1 MKYELMKTRNNKVNL
16 SEEQREFIAV
26 ALNGG
31 NILVDACIGSGKTT
45 AIQHLCDLLPQDKK
59 ILYLTYNKLL
69 KLDAKNKIKNKNV
82 LVTNYHGLAWL
93 FLKQNGLSAGVS
105 DMIQMVINKVA
116 RIPKYDILIIDEY
129 QDIEQE
135 LADFLQ
141 MIKNANPTMQIIAVG
156 DMEQKI
162 YDKTTLKVPH
172 FINDFL
178 GEYERLEFT
187 KCFRLSN
194 ELASVLGRIWSKKID
209 GVNDNCTVEE
219 MTLNE
224 VVEYLKELEP
234 RDILCLGARNGD
246 MSDVLNI
253 LEEKYPETF
262 NKNTVYASIADTDRG
277 SVDPKPTSAIF
288 TTYDSSKGLERKIC
302 VIFDFTESY
311 WSVRVNKPQ
320 TSYEILRNIFCVAA
334 SRGKEKIIFV
344 KNDEAMLS
352 EKSLATPV
360 EQNLKFDDMDISKMF
375 DFKYKEDIEQCFDSL
390 EVKRI
395 VQEDDSVIS
404 ISSKDGLI
412 DLSPCIGI
420 YQEASYFRNY
430 SIDAAIQ
437 LKLIVLD
444 KMYLYTDAVK
454 KSLLDEKI
462 LFLTALETNQNRYKN
477 QVEIPFVS
485 NEQREQIRER
495 LSSRFAEDVAAQVEC
510 QIDFSDTK
518 SGLCIFSAVGYADV
532 VIDNVVYELKFV
544 SEVTHEHFLQ
554 CACYMAAM
562 KMKKGILWNTRDNSM
577 YSIKIKSMKK
587 FMDSI
592 SKAITK
598 GAIQK
603 YYEPIVKGKSI
614 TSQMKKG

>member
-1 MKYELMKTRNNKVNL
+1 MKIRNSKFSL
-16 SEEQREFIAV
+16 SEEQREFIEF
-26 ALNGG
+26 ALKGG
-31 NILVDACIGSGKTT
+31 NILVEACIGSGKTT

-69 KLDAKNKIKNKNV
+69 KLDAKSKIKNKNV
-82 LVTNYHGLAWL
+82 LVTNYHGLAWR
-93 FLKQNGLSAGVS
+93 FLKQNGFSAGVS
-105 DMIQMVINKVA
+105 DMIQMVINKVTK
-116 RIPKYDILIIDEY
+116 IPKYDVLIIDEY

-135 LADFLQ
+135 LADFLK
-141 MIKNANPTMQIIAVG
+141 MIKKANPNMQIIAVG

-162 YDKTTLKVPH
+162 YDKTALKVPY
-172 FINDFL
+172 FINEFL
-178 GEYERLEFT
+178 GKYERLEFT

-194 ELASVLGRIWSKKID
+194 ELASMLGRIWGKKID

-219 MTLNE
+219 MTMNE

-253 LEEKYPETF
+253 LEERYPETF
-262 NKNTVYASIADTDRG
+262 NKNSVYASIADTDRG
-277 SVDPKPTSAIF
+277 SVEPRSTSAIF
-288 TTYDSSKGLERKIC
+288 TTYDSSKGLERKTC

-311 WSVRVNKPQ
+311 WSVRINKPQ

-334 SRGKEKIIFV
+334 SRGKDKIIFV
-344 KNDEAMLS
+344 KSDEARLS
-352 EKSLATPV
+352 EKTLATPV

-375 DFKYKEDIEQCFDSL
+375 DFKYKEDIEQCFSCL

-395 VQEDDSVIS
+395 VQKDDSVIM
-404 ISSKDGLI
+404 INSKDGLI

-430 SIDAAIQ
+430 SIDVAIQ

-444 KMYLYTDAVK
+444 KLYLYTDAVK

-462 LFLTALETNQNRYKN
+462 LFLTALETNQNRYKK

-485 NEQREQIRER
+485 DEQREQIRKR
-495 LSSRFAEDVAAQVEC
+495 LNSMFAEDDAAQVEC
-510 QIDFSDTK
+510 QIDFSDSK
-518 SGLCIFSAVGYADV
+518 NGACMFSAVGYADV
-532 VIDNVVYELKFV
+532 VKESVVYELKFV
-544 SEVTHEHFLQ
+544 TEVTHEHFLQ

-562 KMKKGILWNTRDNSM
+562 KMKKGILWNTRDNFM
-577 YSIKIKSMKK
+577 YSIKIKNTKT
-587 FMDSI
+587 FMDSVT
-592 SKAITK
+592 KAITK
-598 GAIQK
+598 GAIPK
-603 YYEPIVKGKSI
+603 YYKPIIKGKSI
-614 TSQMKKG
+614 ASQMRKE

>member
-1 MKYELMKTRNNKVNL
+1 MKIRNSKFSL
-16 SEEQREFIAV
+16 SEEQREFIEF
-26 ALNGG
+26 ALKGG

-45 AIQHLCDLLPQDKK
+45 AIQHLCDLIPQDKK

-69 KLDAKNKIKNKNV
+69 KLDAKSKIKNKNV
-82 LVTNYHGLAWL
+82 MVTNYHGLAWQ

-105 DMIQMVINKVA
+105 DMIQMVINKVTK
-116 RIPKYDILIIDEY
+116 IPKYDILIIDEY

-135 LADFLQ
+135 LADFLGI
-141 MIKNANPTMQIIAVG
+141 IKKANSNMQIIAVG

-162 YDKTTLKVPH
+162 YDKTTLKVPE
-172 FINDFL
+172 FINEFL

-194 ELASVLGRIWSKKID
+194 ELASMLGRIWGKKID
-209 GVNDNCTVEE
+209 GVNDNCTVVE
-219 MTLNE
+219 MTMNE

-234 RDILCLGARNGD
+234 HDILCLGSRNGD

-253 LEEKYPETF
+253 LEERYPETF
-262 NKNTVYASIADTDRG
+262 NKNSVYASIADTDRG
-277 SVDPKPTSAIF
+277 SVEPKPTSAIF
-288 TTYDSSKGLERKIC
+288 TTYDSSKGLERRTC

-311 WSVRVNKPQ
+311 WSARINKPQ
-320 TSYEILRNIFCVAA
+320 ISYEILRNIFCVAA
-334 SRGKEKIIFV
+334 SRGKDKIIFV
-344 KNDEAMLS
+344 KSDEAKLS
-352 EKSLATPV
+352 EKTLTTPV
-360 EQNLKFDDMDISKMF
+360 GENLKFDNMDISNIF
-375 DFKYKEDIEQCFDSL
+375 DFKYKEDIEQCFGCL

-395 VQEDDSVIS
+395 VQEDDSVIL
-404 ISSKDGLI
+404 INSKDGLI

-420 YQEASYFRNY
+420 YQEASYFKNY
-430 SIDAAIQ
+430 SIDIAIQ

-444 KMYLYTDAVK
+444 KWYLYTDAVK

-462 LFLTALETNQNRYKN
+462 LFLTALETKQNRYKK

-485 NEQREQIRER
+485 DEQREQIRER
-495 LSSRFAEDVAAQVEC
+495 LSSIFEEDDAAQVEC
-510 QIDFSDTK
+510 QIDFSD
-518 SGLCIFSAVGYADV
+518 SQNGECLFSAVGYADV
-532 VIDNVVYELKFV
+532 IKKNVVYELKFV
-544 SEVTHEHFLQ
+544 TEVTHEHFLQ

-577 YSIKIKSMKK
+577 YSIKIKSTKN
-587 FMDSI
+587 FMDSVT
-592 SKAITK
+592 KAITK

-603 YYEPIVKGKSI
+603 YYKPIIRGKSI

>member
-1 MKYELMKTRNNKVNL
+1 M
-16 SEEQREFIAV
+16 
-26 ALNGG
+26 
-31 NILVDACIGSGKTT
+31 
-45 AIQHLCDLLPQDKK
+45 
-59 ILYLTYNKLL
+59 
-69 KLDAKNKIKNKNV
+69 
-82 LVTNYHGLAWL
+82 
-93 FLKQNGLSAGVS
+93 
-105 DMIQMVINKVA
+105 
-116 RIPKYDILIIDEY
+116 
-129 QDIEQE
+129 
-135 LADFLQ
+135 
-141 MIKNANPTMQIIAVG
+141 
-156 DMEQKI
+156 
-162 YDKTTLKVPH
+162 
-172 FINDFL
+172 
-178 GEYERLEFT
+178 
-187 KCFRLSN
+187 
-194 ELASVLGRIWSKKID
+194 
-209 GVNDNCTVEE
+209 VEE
-219 MTLNE
+219 MTMNE
-224 VVEYLKELEP
+224 VAEFLKELEP

-253 LEEKYPETF
+253 LEERYPEKF
-262 NKNTVYASIADTDRG
+262 NKNSVYASIADTDRG
-277 SVDPKPTSAIF
+277 SVEPKPTSAIF

-334 SRGKEKIIFV
+334 SRGKDKIIFV
-344 KNDEAMLS
+344 KSDEAKLS
-352 EKSLATPV
+352 EKTLATPV

-375 DFKYKEDIEQCFDSL
+375 DFKYKENIEQCFGCL

-395 VQEDDSVIS
+395 VQENDSVIL
-404 ISSKDGLI
+404 INSKDRLI

-444 KMYLYTDAVK
+444 KLYLYTETVK

-462 LFLTALETNQNRYKN
+462 LFLTALETNQNRYKK

-485 NEQREQIRER
+485 DEQRGQIRER
-495 LSSRFAEDVAAQVEC
+495 LSSMFAEDAAAQVEC
-510 QIDFSDTK
+510 QIDFSDSK
-518 SGLCIFSAVGYADV
+518 NGACVFSAVGYADV
-532 VIDNVVYELKFV
+532 IKENVVYELKFV
-544 SEVTHEHFLQ
+544 TEVTHEHFLQ

-577 YSIKIKSMKK
+577 YSIKIKSTKN

-592 SKAITK
+592 TKAITK

-603 YYEPIVKGKSI
+603 YYKPMIKGKSI